1 MKITANQVTLARIVL
16 LPLPTAMLL
25 FGSLQ
30 WHFIA
35 LVLFVIIG
43 LGDLVDGIL
52 ARKQG
57 PTQFGA
63 MLDPLADKMFIAC
76 IIVPFGVQG
85 RAPLWLPAALLA
97 REFLVTVLRSQM
109 TLRQAAIKTS
119 VLAKLKTS
127 VQMGGF
133 GLVFLNVSLSP
144 EHGLWVFGAL
154 SIGAAIYALL
164 QLIRGH
170 LIRGH
175 FTSPF
180 VWIPVVL
187 MWLTMGLYL
196 SQPRDDVTVSL
207 LYIILVVT
215 WGSGIDYVLG
225 SLKAI
230 RASGLIAGDLSR
242 LWWVLAMVAIT
253 SLTAVRPGFAFL
265 VVLILTAEFAW
276 GGLDNLRALANSMG
290 SHQWLGLRA
299 TVYFVLA
306 ALTHVGV
313 ALAWPPFVN
322 WGLIL
327 FIMVISVVTLIIDS
341 MHIRPI
347 LAGQATH
354 LAYSTDPPPRSAS
367 ESD

>member
-35 LVLFVIIG
+35 LLLFFIIG
-43 LGDLVDGIL
+43 VGDLVDGIL

-109 TLRQAAIKTS
+109 TLRQASIKTS

-127 VQMGGF
+127 IQMAGF
-133 GLVFLNVSLSP
+133 GLVFLNVSLKP
-144 EHGLWVFGAL
+144 PYGLWVFATLATLAGL
-154 SIGAAIYALL
+154 YFVVQIFRKKFS
-164 QLIRGH
+164 
-170 LIRGH
+170 
-175 FTSPF
+175 SPF
-180 VWIPVVL
+180 VWIPVALVF
-187 MWLTMGLYL
+187 LTLALFL
-196 SQPRDDVTVSL
+196 SQPQADVTVSI

-215 WGSGIDYVLG
+215 WGSGLDYLLG
-225 SLKAI
+225 SAKAI
-230 RASGLIAGDLSR
+230 RASGLIRGDLSR

-253 SLTAVRPGFAFL
+253 SLTAVRPGFAFV

-290 SHQWLGLRA
+290 SHRFLALRA
-299 TVYFVLA
+299 SVYFVLA
-306 ALTHVGV
+306 GLAHAGV
-313 ALAWPPFVN
+313 ALHWPPVIN
-322 WGLIL
+322 WGLLITIL
-327 FIMVISVVTLIIDS
+327 LISVVSLIIDS
-341 MHIRPI
+341 VRIKPI
-347 LAGQATH
+347 LSGQATH
-354 LAYSTDPPPRSAS
+354 LAYSSEPPPRSAS
-367 ESD
+367 E